1 MGNEMGCEIWT
12 TADQEKKRLVRSATR
27 DDIARIVLLVKSH
40 HDEQKEIGNPNFN
53 WQFDPARVSMTIAGA
68 IITKGWL
75 CLYGGSNLLLANV
88 VLDDPF
94 GAPPYA
100 MERIIRGNL
109 DLLIPVFE
117 KWAQDQGCRTT
128 VLSTTYR
135 HEGFERLYGKFG
147 YALAET
153 VYAKAL

>member
-1 MGNEMGCEIWT
+1 MGNEVRSI
-12 TADQEKKRLVRSATR
+12 ANQAAKRLVRPATR
-27 DDIARIVLLVKSH
+27 DDIARIVSLIKLH
-40 HDEQKEIGNPNFN
+40 HTEQQGIGNLNFN
-53 WQFDPARVSMTIAGA
+53 WEFDPARVSMTIAGA
-68 IITKGWL
+68 ILTKDWL

-88 VLDDPF
+88 ILHDPF

-109 DLLIPVFE
+109 DILIPVFE
-117 KWAQDQGCRTT
+117 GWARDQGCVTT

-135 HEGFERLYGKFG
+135 HEAFERLYGKFG
-147 YALAET
+147 YGLAET

>member
-1 MGNEMGCEIWT
+1 VSLIK
-12 TADQEKKRLVRSATR
+12 D
-27 DDIARIVLLVKSH
+27 H
-40 HDEQKEIGNPNFN
+40 HSEQNEIGNPNFN
-53 WQFDPARVSMTIAGA
+53 WEFNPARVSMTVAGA

-88 VLDDPF
+88 ILDDAF

-109 DLLIPVFE
+109 DILIPEFE
-117 KWAQDQGCRTT
+117 DWARSQGCKKTII
-128 VLSTTYR
+128 STTHR
-135 HEGFERLYGKFG
+135 HAAFERLYGKFG
-147 YALAET
+147 YDLAEA